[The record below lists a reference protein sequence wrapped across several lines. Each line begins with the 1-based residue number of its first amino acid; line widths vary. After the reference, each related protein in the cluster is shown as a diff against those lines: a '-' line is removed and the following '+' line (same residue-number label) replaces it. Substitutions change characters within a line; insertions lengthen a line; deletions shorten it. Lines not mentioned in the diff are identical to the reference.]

1 MRPSIAV
8 SLAFGLLGAD
18 LAAASVCMPRLSSS
32 TVTDA
37 SLATSSETSLSASS
51 TVTESSSASTSISVE
66 SSETA
71 QSTSETSSLAT
82 LSTSVTT
89 SAESASTSSS
99 EAVPES
105 ATTLVTRTSTAE
117 SVSTSSSEVASE
129 SSTLSE
135 STTAESTTAST
146 TIELSTAQTTTT
158 EPATTDSST
167 TESSTIVESS
177 TAADSSTAL
186 TSTTEPATTD
196 SSTTE
201 SSKVSSTSSA
211 PFVNPTFYFQVN
223 GGNLDE
229 ELVKNTP
236 NRFYYE
242 SRLQPI
248 DTRFVPTPAY
258 VEEGTGRLRTLF
270 NDYYLCIRGVFGTQ
284 AGALPPAEVQLC
296 NNQAVAQA
304 DANRYQYLTC
314 RLTGSNGISCS
325 AQGVSCYTW
334 PGERSDY
341 YRCDVAPDA
350 SFTQFSVVPISGA
363 RGYILYL
370 GPEGSFSGY
379 ETVEFKRKVVEQS

>member
-18 LAAASVCMPRLSSS
+18 FAAASVCMPRLSSS
-32 TVTDA
+32 TVADA
-37 SLATSSETSLSASS
+37 SLPTSSETTYTSLSASS
-51 TVTESSSASTSISVE
+51 TATESSSASTSISVE
-66 SSETA
+66 SSETV
-71 QSTSETSSLAT
+71 QSTSETTSLAT

-89 SAESASTSSS
+89 SAESISTSSS
-99 EAVPES
+99 EFVSES

-129 SSTLSE
+129 SS
-135 STTAESTTAST
+135 STTAESTTVST
-146 TIELSTAQTTTT
+146 AIESSTAQTTTT
-158 EPATTDSST
+158 DSST
-167 TESSTIVESS
+167 PESSTIVESS
-177 TAADSSTAL
+177 TTADSSTAL
-186 TSTTEPATTD
+186 TTTTEPATTV

-201 SSKVSSTSSA
+201 SSTVSSTSSA

-223 GGNLDE
+223 GGNFDG

-270 NDYYLCIRGVFGTQ
+270 NDYYLCIRGVFGEQ

-296 NNQAVAQA
+296 NTQAIAQA

-334 PGERSDY
+334 PGERNNY